1 MTNITRTC
9 EVCGSLYVFDT
20 DPKNSPQLFEVCCS
34 ECGTLASIR
43 HMVHLTKG
51 AADRAYDKARI
62 VEMDLDS
69 SRGQA
74 RADRA
79 SLSLCLL
86 LLSFLSVVQFI
97 IILFMMNDLHTVL
110 NLIRPVLEK

>member
-1 MTNITRTC
+1 MTNVTRTC

-20 DPKNSPQLFEVCCS
+20 NPNNSPQLFEVCCS

-43 HMVHLTKG
+43 HMVHLTKSS
-51 AADRAYDKARI
+51 ADRAYDKARI
-62 VEMDLDS
+62 IETDLDS
-69 SRGQA
+69 SRG
-74 RADRA
+74 RAASDRA

-86 LLSFLSVVQFI
+86 LLSFLSVVQFVI
-97 IILFMMNDLHTVL
+97 LLFMMNDLHTVL